1 MWTKISVLAENDTN
15 LNDATFQIN
24 IIKHYVPVVTLSVN
38 DTVKFLENLK
48 QVCKRTISGNKYRS
62 AATIQPKITI
72 WIIFDNKLFFDQ
84 HIKKKTFEKLVKM
97 SRNNDYT
104 TRHLL
109 DYMYHQNCY
118 RLIGIDLSRQTNTS
132 LLQQINFKVKLEEDD
147 GAIIFFVTEKQQKTI
162 LNSL

>member
-84 HIKKKTFEKLVKM
+84 HIKKKKLLKNLSKCQETM
-97 SRNNDYT
+97 IT
-104 TRHLL
+104 
-109 DYMYHQNCY
+109 QQ
-118 RLIGIDLSRQTNTS
+118 GIY
-132 LLQQINFKVKLEEDD
+132 
-147 GAIIFFVTEKQQKTI
+147 
-162 LNSL
+162 